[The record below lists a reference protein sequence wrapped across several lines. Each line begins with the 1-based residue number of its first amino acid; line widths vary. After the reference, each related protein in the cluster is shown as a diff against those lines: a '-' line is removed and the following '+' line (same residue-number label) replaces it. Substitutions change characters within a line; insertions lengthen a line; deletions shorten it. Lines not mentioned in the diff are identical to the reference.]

1 MSTGAPVSHGAAASR
16 SGERELPKLVTTL
29 QAGYGLSALRA
40 DAMAGLTVAV
50 VALPL
55 SMAIAIASGLGP
67 EKGLF
72 AAVVGGFV
80 VSALGGS
87 RFQIGGPA
95 GAFIVVIAAIL
106 ERHGYDGLLLAMG
119 LAGAMMIAA
128 GFLRLGDY
136 IKYIPFPVTVGFTA
150 GIAVIIFT
158 SQMREILGLDMVKE
172 PAAFYPKLV
181 AIGEAI
187 TTFRPAALAVA
198 LAGIVII
205 LALRRW
211 RPHWPGLLFA
221 VVLCTLAA
229 VVLKLEIATIGSRF
243 GEIPASLPAPSLPA
257 VSLAKL
263 YAVFPDALT
272 IALLG
277 SIESLLSAVVA
288 DGMSGDRHRS
298 NVEVVAQGVANVAA
312 MFFAAMCVTGTIA
325 RTATNIRANAHGPVS
340 GMLHAVF
347 LMMFMLVAAPLA
359 AYIPLAAL
367 GSVLAIVSWN
377 MFEKR
382 EFASLLRSSWGD
394 AAVLLVTFLLTVFAD
409 LLIAIAA
416 GMVMGAFLFMHR
428 MAESVE
434 IGGDE
439 MVAATQAAAPA
450 RQAFNDDVL
459 VYTISG
465 ALFFGATAR
474 LGSVLERIGAAPRL
488 VILDF
493 SAVPVA
499 DSSAA
504 HSLESFAHKLQRAGG
519 RMVIAGAKRNVR
531 RTFLAAGLRRPLV
544 RYAASAADA
553 RAKFVA
559 GAQAARLEN

>member
-1 MSTGAPVSHGAAASR
+1 MSKSLSASR
-16 SGERELPKLVTTL
+16 GEGAVHPGEREVPKLISTL
-29 QAGYGLSALRA
+29 QSGYGASALRA

-72 AAVVGGFV
+72 AAIVGGFL

-119 LAGAMMIAA
+119 LAGVMMIAA

-136 IKYIPFPVTVGFTA
+136 IKYIRFPVTVGFTA

-158 SQMREILGLDMVKE
+158 SQMREILGLDMAKE
-172 PAAFYPKLV
+172 PAAFYPKLL
-181 AIGEAI
+181 AIGKAI
-187 TTFRPAALAVA
+187 SSFRPAAFAVA
-198 LAGIVII
+198 LAGIGVI

-211 RPHWPGLLFA
+211 RPQWPGLLIA
-221 VVLCTLAA
+221 VVVCTLASA
-229 VVLKLEIATIGSRF
+229 FLKLDIATIGSRF
-243 GEIPASLPAPSLPA
+243 GEIPATLPAPSIPP

-298 NVEVVAQGVANVAA
+298 NIELVAQGAANLAA
-312 MFFAAMCVTGTIA
+312 TFFAAMCVTGTIA

-340 GMLHAVF
+340 GMLHALF
-347 LMMFMLVAAPLA
+347 LLLFMLAAAPLA

-367 GSVLAIVSWN
+367 GSVLAIVAWN

-416 GMVMGAFLFMHR
+416 GTVMGAFLFMHR

-434 IGGDE
+434 IGAGATSPSNEPATPRAANFTDE
-439 MVAATQAAAPA
+439 I
-450 RQAFNDDVL
+450 L
-459 VYTISG
+459 VYTI
-465 ALFFGATAR
+465 
-474 LGSVLERIGAAPRL
+474 
-488 VILDF
+488 
-493 SAVPVA
+493 
-499 DSSAA
+499 
-504 HSLESFAHKLQRAGG
+504 
-519 RMVIAGAKRNVR
+519 
-531 RTFLAAGLRRPLV
+531 
-544 RYAASAADA
+544 
-553 RAKFVA
+553 
-559 GAQAARLEN
+559 